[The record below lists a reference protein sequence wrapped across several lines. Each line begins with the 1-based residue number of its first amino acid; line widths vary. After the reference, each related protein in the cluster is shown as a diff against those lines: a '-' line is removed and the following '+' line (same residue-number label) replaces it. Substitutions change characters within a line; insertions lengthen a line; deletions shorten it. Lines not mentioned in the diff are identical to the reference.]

1 MVGMS
6 SPGRQLSKIKL
17 VGIVFIC
24 AGIAFYGA
32 RILWL
37 STRANRPVNIP
48 ISMAVGHVRTPIF
61 KVNRNAIYEI
71 EIEVQKAIPFET
83 LNCLLGTAMGSNST
97 TLQECPD
104 RPSVVKVSWVLSSEG
119 QNLARG
125 STDDFRSG
133 AWGNESISRSLG
145 TFRSQSGRP
154 YVLDV
159 DVLADGSALG
169 AGNPHLKVEVS
180 SVVAEDEIV
189 GSAILLVAVM
199 VAVLVGVILLL
210 VSFFRTRRAR
220 NINTP
225 AASVGQD

>member
-1 MVGMS
+1 MVGMN
-6 SPGRQLSKIKL
+6 SPGRQSSKIKL
-17 VGIVFIC
+17 VGIVFIS
-24 AGIAFYGA
+24 AGIAFYAA

-48 ISMAVGHVRTPIF
+48 ISMAVGHVRTPVF
-61 KVNRNAIYEI
+61 KVNRNAIYAI
-71 EIEVQKAIPFET
+71 DIEVQKAIPFET

-104 RPSVVKVSWVLSSEG
+104 RPSVVKVSWVLSSEE
-119 QNLARG
+119 QNVARG

-145 TFRSQSGRP
+145 TFRSRSGRP

-169 AGNPHLKVEVS
+169 AGNPHLKIEVS
-180 SVVAEDEIV
+180 SAVSEDEIV
-189 GSAILLVAVM
+189 GSAILLLAMIVV
-199 VAVLVGVILLL
+199 VLIGVVLLS

-220 NINTP
+220 NITTP
-225 AASVGQD
+225 AASAGRD